1 MALARPLSA
10 RGAFGATASHAGR
23 HESSPPGLIERG
35 LAGILQRHIARAGVR
50 VELWNGWSPTESAP
64 LTLGALVLR
73 DRRALLGLLLNPDLY
88 FGECYTA
95 GRIEVRGPLEPVLEA
110 LSRLVD
116 ASPSWRA
123 TLAAHLGFPNTL
135 GLSRKN
141 ASHHY
146 DIGNDFYEGWLDDRM
161 LYTCAYYAHP
171 GMTLEQAQFAKL
183 ERVCQ
188 KLRLRAGDT
197 VVEAGCGWGA
207 LAIHMA
213 RYYGVTVTAFN
224 VSGEQLA
231 LARERAAAAGVG
243 AKVRFVDDDY
253 RNVTG
258 AYDVFVSLGML
269 EHVGL
274 SQYGTLAQVLQRV
287 LRKDTG
293 RGLLH
298 FIGRDA
304 PHPINAWIR
313 RRIFPGSYCPTLAE
327 VTTHV
332 LTPAG
337 MSVLDVEN
345 LRLHYART
353 LAHWSGRFAA
363 RADDVRPRYGDELYR
378 AWTLYLAGSEAA
390 FATGWLQLF
399 QIVFAGRDTPPPAW
413 TRDDP
418 FELRGGVGADV

>member
-1 MALARPLSA
+1 MAVARPLTS
-10 RGAFGATASHAGR
+10 RGPLDAQTDATRRAPSR
-23 HESSPPGLIERG
+23 PSVLDRG
-35 LAGILQRHIARAGVR
+35 LAGALQRHIAPAGVG
-50 VELWNGWSPTESAP
+50 VVLWDGWSPG
-64 LTLGALVLR
+64 GAISPTIGDLVVR
-73 DRRALLGLLLNPDLY
+73 DRRALLGLILNPDLY
-88 FGECYTA
+88 FGEAYTA
-95 GRIEVRGPLEPVLEA
+95 GRLDVRGPLEPVLEA

-123 TLAAHLGFPNTL
+123 TLAAHLVLPNTL
-135 GLSRKN
+135 GLARQN
-141 ASHHY
+141 ARHHY

-161 LYTCAYYAHP
+161 LYTCAYYAHR
-171 GMTLEQAQFAKL
+171 GMTLEQAQLAKL

-188 KLRLRAGDT
+188 KLRLRPGDR

-213 RYYGVTVTAFN
+213 RHYGATVTAFN
-224 VSGEQLA
+224 VSREQLDF
-231 LARERAAAAGVG
+231 ARERAVEAGVG
-243 AKVRFVDDDY
+243 AQVTFVDDDY
-253 RNVTG
+253 RNVIG
-258 AYDVFVSLGML
+258 QYDVFVSLGML

-274 SQYGTLAQVLQRV
+274 GQYGALAHVLSRV
-287 LRKDTG
+287 LRPDSG

-353 LAHWSGRFAA
+353 LADWARRFEA
-363 RADDVRPRYGDELYR
+363 RADDVRQRHGEELRR

-399 QIVFAGRDTPPPAW
+399 QIVFAGRDVAPPSW

-418 FELRGGVGADV
+418 FEFKGDAGADL

>member
-1 MALARPLSA
+1 
-10 RGAFGATASHAGR
+10 
-23 HESSPPGLIERG
+23 
-35 LAGILQRHIARAGVR
+35 
-50 VELWNGWSPTESAP
+50 
-64 LTLGALVLR
+64 
-73 DRRALLGLLLNPDLY
+73 
-88 FGECYTA
+88 
-95 GRIEVRGPLEPVLEA
+95 
-110 LSRLVD
+110 VD
-116 ASPSWRA
+116 ASPTWRA
-123 TLAAHLGFPNTL
+123 TLAAHLGLPNTL
-135 GLSRKN
+135 GLARQN
-141 ASHHY
+141 ARHHY

-161 LYTCAYYAHP
+161 LYTCAYYAQP
-171 GMTLEQAQFAKL
+171 GMTLDQAQLAKL

-188 KLRLRAGDT
+188 KLRLRPGDR
-197 VVEAGCGWGA
+197 VIEAGCGWGA

-213 RYYGVTVTAFN
+213 RHYGVTVTAFN
-224 VSGEQLA
+224 VSREQLA
-231 LARERAAAAGVG
+231 FARGRAAEAGVG
-243 AKVRFVDDDY
+243 ARVTFVDDDY

-258 AYDVFVSLGML
+258 QYDVFVSLGML

-274 SQYGTLAQVLQRV
+274 SQYGALAHVLSRV
-287 LRKDTG
+287 LRPDSG

-353 LAHWSGRFAA
+353 LADWARRFEA
-363 RADDVRPRYGDELYR
+363 RADEVRQRHGEELRR

-399 QIVFAGRDTPPPAW
+399 QIVFAGRDAPPPAW

-418 FELRGGVGADV
+418 FEFKGDAGADL